1 MIAFDLAVMRELTL
15 LIIAITGLI
24 KVIWPNGVFR

>member
-1 MIAFDLAVMRELTL
+1 MKAFSLAVMRELTL

-24 KVIWPNGVFR
+24 QAICPNGIFH